1 MKLTL
6 SVAQPSFT
14 CDEHS
19 NSIIKIAM
27 FALILD
33 IYRTWHLFSYFLS
46 CFFIYL
52 YHSISLSITEKNIPK
67 RKIYWKQDGLLWL
80 IILDESCQV
89 YQSHFFSAMWLAEY
103 HNKDQLSEESCSP
116 SVCHEARRGLR
127 PNAGA
132 KPHRA
137 HLFLLIS
144 PSWKIHNLPFAPQLE
159 NILLRYSIYSHLK
172 SKRKY
177 NIKTLSQNV
186 FYPCQN
192 AKFMQSLSSSSQIFV
207 FQNCLELPVQ
217 NPLWVYIQTHFLYL
231 KFINDKL
238 NITITY
244 NVTY

>member
-89 YQSHFFSAMWLAEY
+89 SFLLCDWQSITIRTNY
-103 HNKDQLSEESCSP
+103 HRK
-116 SVCHEARRGLR
+116 A
-127 PNAGA
+127 
-132 KPHRA
+132 A
-137 HLFLLIS
+137 HLV
-144 PSWKIHNLPFAPQLE
+144 FAMKQEGAYVLMQV
-159 NILLRYSIYSHLK
+159 L
-172 SKRKY
+172 
-177 NIKTLSQNV
+177 TLT
-186 FYPCQN
+186 
-192 AKFMQSLSSSSQIFV
+192 
-207 FQNCLELPVQ
+207 EL
-217 NPLWVYIQTHFLYL
+217 TCFC
-231 KFINDKL
+231 
-238 NITITY
+238 
-244 NVTY
+244 